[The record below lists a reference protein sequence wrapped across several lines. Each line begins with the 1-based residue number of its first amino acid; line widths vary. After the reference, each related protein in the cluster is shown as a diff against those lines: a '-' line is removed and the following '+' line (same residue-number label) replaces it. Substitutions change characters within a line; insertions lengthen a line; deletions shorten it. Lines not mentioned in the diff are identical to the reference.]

1 MRPIPRATA
10 VVFALTAVP
19 SLLQFAYPALETGL
33 RRDPALIADGQLWRL
48 VTSSL
53 VQDSGVPGTVSNLG
67 FLLVLG
73 WLAERAVGSGRWL
86 LFFAGGVALGQVGG
100 LLFGIVGAGSSI
112 GLCGLAGGTA
122 VAAWHGRD
130 PLPAAV
136 GSLYALLVAAS
147 AVAGPWPYA
156 AAAVLAGLLI
166 SLRDRVPRWTYGLV
180 ALLLGTGLAL
190 AADLHGTA
198 LLGGLA
204 AGGLAYRTRPRAGDT
219 APEAARPSAAG

>member
-1 MRPIPRATA
+1 MRPFPRVTA
-10 VVFALTAVP
+10 VVLLLTAVP
-19 SLLQFAYPALETGL
+19 SLLQFAYPALLTSL

-53 VQDSGVPGTVSNLG
+53 VQDSGIPGTVSNLG

-73 WLAERAVGSGRWL
+73 WLAERAVGPGRWL
-86 LFFAGGVALGQVGG
+86 LFFLGGVALGQVGG
-100 LLFGIVGAGSSI
+100 MLFDTIGAGSSL

-136 GSLYALLVAAS
+136 GTLYALLVAAA
-147 AVAGPWPYA
+147 AVPSLWTFVA
-156 AAAVLAGLLI
+156 AAALAGMLL
-166 SLRDRVPRWTYGLV
+166 SRRNLLPRWTYGLV
-180 ALLLGTGLAL
+180 ALMVGAGLTVI
-190 AADLHGTA
+190 ADLHGPA

-204 AGGLAYRTRPRAGDT
+204 AGGLAYRSRPQASPRTSIDV
-219 APEAARPSAAG
+219 PLVS

>member
-1 MRPIPRATA
+1 MRPFPRVTA
-10 VVFALTAVP
+10 IVFLLTAVP
-19 SLLQFAYPALETGL
+19 SLLQFAYPSLETSL

-73 WLAERAVGSGRWL
+73 WLAERAVGPGRWL
-86 LFFAGGVALGQVGG
+86 LYFLGGVALGQAGG
-100 LLFGIVGAGSSI
+100 LLFDTVGAGSSI

-130 PLPAAV
+130 PLPAAIGAV
-136 GSLYALLVAAS
+136 YALAVATS
-147 AVAGPWPYA
+147 AVDALWSYVA
-156 AAAVLAGLLI
+156 LAVLAGLLI
-166 SLRDRVPRWTYGLV
+166 SRRGRAPRWTYCLV
-180 ALLLGTGLAL
+180 ALIVGVGLTM

-198 LLGGLA
+198 LLGGIA
-204 AGGLAYRTRPRAGDT
+204 AGGLAYRSRL
-219 APEAARPSAAG
+219 RPSPQLGADVPDAV